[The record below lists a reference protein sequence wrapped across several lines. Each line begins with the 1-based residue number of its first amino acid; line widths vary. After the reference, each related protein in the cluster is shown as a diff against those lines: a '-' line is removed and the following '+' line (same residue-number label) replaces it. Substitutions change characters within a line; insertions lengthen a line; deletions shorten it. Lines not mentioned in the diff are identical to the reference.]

1 MPYEYSRHQH
11 QRERTETT
19 RACTVEFC
27 RRSRLPSRSHT
38 RVKACIILLLQIRLV
53 LVLCCLIR
61 LALTMLADVAD
72 SSLCVIRFVMSCLP
86 SVSRPMFYEY
96 VPSRAGTTRGLEEH
110 RELSSAFPTLRR

>member
-1 MPYEYSRHQH
+1 MQE
-11 QRERTETT
+11 QRRQEEML
-19 RACTVEFC
+19 
-27 RRSRLPSRSHT
+27 RRRMQEQEEDNLDKQGSY
-38 RVKACIILLLQIRLV
+38 
-53 LVLCCLIR
+53 
-61 LALTMLADVAD
+61 